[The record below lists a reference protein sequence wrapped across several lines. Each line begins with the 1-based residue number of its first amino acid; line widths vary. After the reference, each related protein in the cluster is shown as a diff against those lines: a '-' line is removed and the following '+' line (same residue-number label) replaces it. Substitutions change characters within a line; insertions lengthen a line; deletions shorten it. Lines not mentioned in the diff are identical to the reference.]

1 MEMLLLWL
9 LNMTKILLQLLMELN
24 KLLVF
29 ERAKKTFN
37 FHLEGDF
44 KGVFHTTSTT
54 IDTFK
59 DIVSRELVEF

>member
-1 MEMLLLWL
+1 
-9 LNMTKILLQLLMELN
+9 
-24 KLLVF
+24 VF